1 VIVICYARQREYKPV
16 RPITSG
22 KYSANSVIAKESSIT
37 QGLFARVFQGV
48 EPDILDG
55 YGGGLVNL
63 EPAATF
69 GLTDIDPVGSFITGS
84 RKTLG
89 FDKGFQEHRRSATML
104 PVEAELKWL
113 RRTSA
118 ERLGSSLNTTVE
130 GERKTHLYYFH

>member
-1 VIVICYARQREYKPV
+1 
-16 RPITSG
+16 
-22 KYSANSVIAKESSIT
+22 
-37 QGLFARVFQGV
+37 
-48 EPDILDG
+48 
-55 YGGGLVNL
+55 VNL